1 MDGPG
6 WIFCDRQ
13 AKVALRKKIAVSSRK
28 NFFPVN
34 TKSLFM
40 AFHSLLR
47 RIHVHPLSRY
57 PFTDIGRAVSE
68 FGSVRFADRQE
79 FYGLAVREKD
89 VFEIDG
95 HCARFLFQ
103 QATKH
108 GHILRCN
115 PSADAQ
121 DHKVL
126 SDNMAVDSAAHCR
139 FTFEPLYS

>member
-1 MDGPG
+1 MSLTDPN
-6 WIFCDRQ
+6 D
-13 AKVALRKKIAVSSRK
+13 SRIYLP
-28 NFFPVN
+28 FFHP
-34 TKSLFM
+34 
-40 AFHSLLR
+40 LLR
-47 RIHVHPLSRY
+47 RIRVHSLSRY

-108 GHILRCN
+108 VHILRCN

-139 FTFEPLYS
+139 FTFEPRYS

>member
-1 MDGPG
+1 MSLTDPN
-6 WIFCDRQ
+6 D
-13 AKVALRKKIAVSSRK
+13 SRIYL
-28 NFFPVN
+28 PY
-34 TKSLFM
+34 
-40 AFHSLLR
+40 FHPLLR
-47 RIHVHPLSRY
+47 RIRVHPLSRY
-57 PFTDIGRAVSE
+57 PFADIGRAVSE

-79 FYGLAVREKD
+79 FYGPAVREKD

-95 HCARFLFQ
+95 DCAPFLFQ

-108 GHILRCN
+108 VRILRCD

-139 FTFEPLYS
+139 FTFDPFYS